1 MKTRLTAL
9 LLALSMML
17 GLVSCGGQPVG
28 EETSPATSQTPVE
41 SNGVEADNHYPV
53 TVETYDQNGEI
64 VEQTFEA
71 CPERVVS
78 ISQANTELLIAL
90 GLTDKI
96 VATAHRFSPV
106 YERMADEYNSI
117 PFIAESGYPSKEVV
131 LDQKPDLIVGWGSLF
146 AEDALGAVSDWHE
159 RGVHT
164 YLMNNTV
171 SGLGNRTV
179 DFLYDDIE
187 KLGQIFDIEDD
198 IRDQDLGP
206 KERMGIRNQRTKPLV
221 NQIFEEVKKIELG
234 SVTNGLLKKAL
245 TYLHNH
251 EGSLNVF
258 LNDPEVPA
266 DNNGAERGFV
276 NLARGRHNW
285 MFAFSE
291 CGARAI
297 ATMNSMVQTALANQ
311 LNVNQYLKYCMEKL
325 IPYQEEEEFPE
336 TILAELL
343 PWQKDVQKACKAID
357 ISQAVLALEDA

>member
-1 MKTRLTAL
+1 METRLTAL

-146 AEDALGAVSDWHE
+146 AEDALGAVNDWHE

-187 KLGQIFDIEDD
+187 KLGQIFDIEDKAQAMIQDMKDRIAD
-198 IRDQDLGP
+198 IQEKVSTIPESGVFKLSPYSMSMRMSSWAGGTDFNTNLTELAGGIQANDNGQQSMEVLLSLDPDVLVILDLSSSPAQEKIDAIKANPVLQSLQAVQNDRFVVLDHAAFYCGGP
-206 KERMGIRNQRTKPLV
+206 RT
-221 NQIFEEVKKIELG
+221 IE
-234 SVTNGLLKKAL
+234 
-245 TYLHNH
+245 
-251 EGSLNVF
+251 
-258 LNDPEVPA
+258 
-266 DNNGAERGFV
+266 
-276 NLARGRHNW
+276 
-285 MFAFSE
+285 
-291 CGARAI
+291 AI
-297 ATMNSMVQTALANQ
+297 
-311 LNVNQYLKYCMEKL
+311 
-325 IPYQEEEEFPE
+325 E
-336 TILAELL
+336 TLAEGFYPELL
-343 PWQKDVQKACKAID
+343 QNN
-357 ISQAVLALEDA
+357 SQNCICHPIGL